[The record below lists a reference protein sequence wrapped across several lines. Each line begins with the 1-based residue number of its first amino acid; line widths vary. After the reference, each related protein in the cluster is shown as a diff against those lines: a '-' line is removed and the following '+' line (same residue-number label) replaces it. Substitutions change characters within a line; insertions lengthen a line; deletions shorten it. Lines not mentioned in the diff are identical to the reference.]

1 MFNSIFLLLFA
12 TAMKKAAKKKATKQE
27 AVKISTEEKIKTAAR
42 KVFTEKGFTA
52 TRTRDIAQEA
62 GINLALLNYYF
73 RSKEKLFEMVMMENL
88 QQFMMGVGLIAH
100 NENTSWQQKVQ
111 QLVAHYID
119 MLLANPNLPV
129 FVMAEKAKNPEK
141 LAQLINQRVDYLR
154 SPFMQQIKQGI
165 KDGEVIPVHP
175 MHLLINTMG
184 LIVFPFT
191 AKDMLKALGGINQK
205 QFEEMMMERK
215 KLLPQWIINTMLI
228 KKQK

>member
-12 TAMKKAAKKKATKQE
+12 TAMKKAAKKRATKQE
-27 AVKISTEEKIKTAAR
+27 VVKISAEEKIKTAAR

-100 NENTSWQQKVQ
+100 NENTSWQQKVE

-165 KDGEVIPVHP
+165 KDGEIIPVHP